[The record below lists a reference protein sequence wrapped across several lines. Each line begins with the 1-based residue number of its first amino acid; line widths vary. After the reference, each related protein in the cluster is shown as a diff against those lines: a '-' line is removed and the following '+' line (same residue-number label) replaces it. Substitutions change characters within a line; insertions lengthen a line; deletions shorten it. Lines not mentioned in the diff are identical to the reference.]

1 MNEFDIIVRPHITE
15 KSTSAVA
22 EGKITITIS
31 EEDVEYSRYSDG
43 DIEL

>member
-1 MNEFDIIVRPHITE
+1 MTTMLDKCAVAGDTI
-15 KSTSAVA
+15 KAVA

-31 EEDVEYSRYSDG
+31 EEDVDFTRYSDG